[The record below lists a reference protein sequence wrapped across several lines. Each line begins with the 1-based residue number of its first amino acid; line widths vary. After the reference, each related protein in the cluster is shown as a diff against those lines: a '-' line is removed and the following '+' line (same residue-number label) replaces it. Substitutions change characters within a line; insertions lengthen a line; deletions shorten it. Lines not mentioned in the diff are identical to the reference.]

1 MIPVPT
7 ERPDADAP
15 VPQDGTEQAAA
26 DQAAAEAAQQPQ
38 QLPPPAEQSSTAD
51 NLVADI
57 VGDVADVVGSIILGL
72 LDD

>member
-26 DQAAAEAAQQPQ
+26 ERAAAQQPAPQ
-38 QLPPPAEQSSTAD
+38 QPAPAEESNTAE
-51 NLVADI
+51 I
-57 VGDVADVVGSIILGL
+57 VGDIADVVGSIILGL

>member
-15 VPQDGTEQAAA
+15 VPPNGTEQAAA
-26 DQAAAEAAQQPQ
+26 EQAAHPPQQPLPPADQA
-38 QLPPPAEQSSTAD
+38 STAD

-57 VGDVADVVGSIILGL
+57 VGDVADVIGSIVLSL